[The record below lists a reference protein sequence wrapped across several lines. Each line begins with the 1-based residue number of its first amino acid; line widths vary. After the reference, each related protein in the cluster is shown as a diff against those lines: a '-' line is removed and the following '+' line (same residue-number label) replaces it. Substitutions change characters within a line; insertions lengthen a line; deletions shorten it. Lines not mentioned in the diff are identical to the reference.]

1 MTSARKIASNRHN
14 ARAST
19 GPKTAAG
26 KRRTSRN
33 SFRHGLSI
41 PIRGNPM
48 HSAEVEHLAA
58 TIAGP
63 RADPTI
69 REHARRIAEAQ
80 IDLLRVRRARHGLL
94 MHRLAEPGCGHFL
107 RTIKGKKA
115 VKLLIRMAYSDQ
127 GWRYLKAM
135 IDIEPQAGQKLSFVL
150 RERLLPWT
158 DMSAAR
164 FRDGNSRFACLM
176 KHGDMR
182 RDGRRI
188 ASSQGRDAFDE
199 NPHQFVKQVKINRI

>member
-135 IDIEPQAGQKLSFVL
+135 IDIEPQAGQRVSAVLS
-150 RERLLPWT
+150 E
-158 DMSAAR
+158 AAR
-164 FRDGNSRFACLM
+164 DVAAMDRYERRAFSRRKFAIRM
-176 KHGDMR
+176 
-182 RDGRRI
+182 
-188 ASSQGRDAFDE
+188 FDE
-199 NPHQFVKQVKINRI
+199 ARRHEAGREENCEFSRSRRL